1 MFPAEAGIAHAAP
14 RQPHIGIAIGV
25 DPDGAGIR
33 FLRETLHAS
42 DVSTPNARGKAVG
55 SAVGDPKRISFVAK
69 LDDTHHGTENFF
81 LRDAH
86 LVLDVCENRA
96 ADEVAAVADTLAAS
110 RQQCAL
116 VLADIH
122 VIEDALQLLF
132 GDYRPKGCGTI
143 GRIPHPDRLR
153 ALREPVEHLVVNLLV
168 REDARTRR
176 AYLPRVEE
184 DSGRSGLDRS
194 LDVGAGKDDVG
205 GLAAEFERH
214 AFEVTRR
221 AAQNSASH
229 TRRSGEGDLVYI
241 RMIDES
247 VADDPTRAGDDIQ
260 DSRRQARLRGHAPR
274 AARPTAMSA
283 RRASSR
289 SCSRRPEQV
298 PASTCRSLAGNST
311 AR

>member
-1 MFPAEAGIAHAAP
+1 MRTASASS
-14 RQPHIGIAIGV
+14 RN
-25 DPDGAGIR
+25 
-33 FLRETLHAS
+33 LMTL
-42 DVSTPNARGKAVG
+42 TTG
-55 SAVGDPKRISFVAK
+55 PKIYSCEMRIS
-69 LDDTHHGTENFF
+69 
-81 LRDAH
+81 
-86 LVLDVCENRA
+86 C
-96 ADEVAAVADTLAAS
+96 
-110 RQQCAL
+110 L

-122 VIEDALQLLF
+122 VIEDALHLLF
-132 GDYRPKGCGTI
+132 GDYRTKGCGTI
-143 GRIPHPDRLR
+143 GRITHPDRLR
-153 ALREPVEHLVVNLLV
+153 ALRQPVDHLVVNLLV
-168 REDARTRR
+168 RENGRTRR
-176 AYLPRVEE
+176 ACLPGVEE
-184 DSGRSGLDRS
+184 DSGRSGLGRS
-194 LDVGAGKDDVG
+194 LDVGVVKDDVG

-229 TRRSGEGDLVYI
+229 TRRAGEGDLAHI